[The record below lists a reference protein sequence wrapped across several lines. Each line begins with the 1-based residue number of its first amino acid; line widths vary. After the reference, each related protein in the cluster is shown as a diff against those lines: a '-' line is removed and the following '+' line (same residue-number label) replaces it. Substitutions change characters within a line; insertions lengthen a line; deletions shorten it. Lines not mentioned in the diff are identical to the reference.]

1 LSGYLRI
8 LTVCSFNRARS
19 VAMVAHLRHSLK
31 SRPVDAHV
39 VGVGFGPPG
48 EPPIPEVTAALAHI
62 GIDVAGYRSRTVDPA
77 TVAGADLI
85 ITAERIHVVRLCE
98 DHRELFPRAFTLPE
112 LVLRAEAA
120 GPRGGVPIG
129 EWLTQVGAGRAP
141 ADFIGAAGAGS
152 IPEIADP
159 TGLADV
165 AVGAA
170 VADIGEWCRRL
181 AVLL

>member
-1 LSGYLRI
+1 LTGYLRI

-19 VAMVAHLRHSLK
+19 VAIAGHLRHCLRGTSVK
-31 SRPVDAHV
+31 AHI
-39 VGVGFGPPG
+39 VGAGFGPSG
-48 EPPIPEVTAALAHI
+48 EPPVAEVTAALAHV
-62 GIDVAGYRSRTVDPA
+62 GIDVAGYRSRTIDA
-77 TVAGADLI
+77 TTVAGADLI

-98 DHRELFPRAFTLPE
+98 DHRELFSRAFTLPE
-112 LVLRAEAA
+112 LVLHAESVGSRQGA
-120 GPRGGVPIG
+120 PIA
-129 EWLTQVGAGRAP
+129 EWLQQLGVTRTP
-141 ADFIGAAGAGS
+141 ADFLISTGAG
-152 IPEIADP
+152 IVPEIADP